1 MVQGYKQLS
10 FPVMFMLEKFLK
22 YIEKNQLFSTSDR
35 VLLAISG
42 GIDSVVMSYLFF
54 QAKFQF
60 GIVHCHFSLRPEAD
74 EEADFVKAL
83 AEKFAV
89 PFYFKKFETETF
101 AKNEKISIQMAA
113 RQLRYDFFEQ
123 IRSENQYDYIATA
136 HHLNDSLET
145 AILNFAKGTGI
156 AGLRGILPKNAFVVR
171 PMLFATRQEIE
182 NFAQENQI
190 AYRED
195 SSNASEKY
203 QRNFIRHQ
211 IVPRLAEQINPH
223 LVENFAE
230 TAQKL
235 LFAEKLQK
243 NYFENLTKKIW
254 HKKGVVY
261 YLDLSEGCE
270 AVVLHHFLEPLGF
283 SFRQCL
289 QMQENEQVGSD
300 FFSENYWAVR
310 DRRQFVITPT
320 SFRQD
325 ITEKYYINA
334 KQETL
339 QTDFFSLEIKI
350 SETLPV
356 RFASPH
362 EALYFD
368 AEKLHFPLVVRAWQE
383 GDKFQPLGMKGTRMV
398 SDFLIDEKVPKNLK
412 KRIFVLES
420 GKEITGILGM
430 RSSEKFK
437 IDASTQKVLMVAFRP
452 SSF

>member
-1 MVQGYKQLS
+1 
-10 FPVMFMLEKFLK
+10 MLEKFLK
-22 YIEKNQLFSTSDR
+22 YIEKNQLFSPNDR

-54 QAKFQF
+54 QAKFRF

-83 AEKFAV
+83 AEKLAV

-113 RQLRYDFFEQ
+113 RKLRYDFFEQ
-123 IRSENQYDYIATA
+123 IRNENQFSYIATA

-145 AILNFAKGTGI
+145 AIFNLAKGTGI
-156 AGLRGILPKNAFVVR
+156 AGLRGILPKNGFLIR
-171 PMLFATRQEIE
+171 PMLFATRKEIE
-182 NFAQENQI
+182 FFVKNNQI
-190 AYRED
+190 SYLED
-195 SSNASEKY
+195 SSNISEKY
-203 QRNFIRHQ
+203 KRNFIRHQ
-211 IVPRLAEQINPH
+211 IVPRLAGQINPH

-235 LFAEKLQK
+235 IFTEKIQEA
-243 NYFENLTKKIW
+243 YFQELEKKIW
-254 HKKGVVY
+254 QKKGLAY
-261 YLDLSEGCE
+261 YLDLSENRD
-270 AVVLHHFLEPLGF
+270 AVVLHHFLEPFGF

-300 FFSENYWAVR
+300 FFSEEYWVVR
-310 DRRQFVITPT
+310 DRKQLVITPI

-325 ITEKYYINA
+325 ITEKYYIA
-334 KQETL
+334 SQQETL

-356 RFASPH
+356 RFVSPH

-383 GDKFQPLGMKGTRMV
+383 GDKFQPLGMKGTRKI
-398 SDFLIDEKVPKNLK
+398 SDFLTDEKVPKNLK

-420 GKEITGILGM
+420 GKEIAGILGM

-437 IDASTQKVLMVAFRP
+437 VNTNTQKVLILVLRP
-452 SSF
+452 

>member
-1 MVQGYKQLS
+1 
-10 FPVMFMLEKFLK
+10 MLEKFLK
-22 YIEKNQLFSTSDR
+22 YIEKNQLFSPNDR

-54 QAKFQF
+54 QAKFRF

-83 AEKFAV
+83 AEKLAV

-113 RQLRYDFFEQ
+113 RKLRYDFFEQ
-123 IRSENQYDYIATA
+123 IRNENQFSYIATA

-145 AILNFAKGTGI
+145 AIFNLAKGTGI
-156 AGLRGILPKNAFVVR
+156 AGLRGILPKNGFLIR
-171 PMLFATRQEIE
+171 PMLFATRKEIE
-182 NFAQENQI
+182 FFVKNNQI
-190 AYRED
+190 SYLED
-195 SSNASEKY
+195 SSNISEKY
-203 QRNFIRHQ
+203 KRNFIRHQ

-235 LFAEKLQK
+235 IFTEKIQEA
-243 NYFENLTKKIW
+243 YFQELEKKIW
-254 HKKGVVY
+254 QKKGLAY
-261 YLDLSEGCE
+261 YLDLSENRD
-270 AVVLHHFLEPLGF
+270 AVVLHHFLEPFGF

-300 FFSENYWAVR
+300 FFSEEYWVVR
-310 DRRQFVITPT
+310 DRKQLVITPI

-325 ITEKYYINA
+325 ITEKYYIA
-334 KQETL
+334 SQQETL

-356 RFASPH
+356 RFVSPH

-383 GDKFQPLGMKGTRMV
+383 GDKFQPLGMKGTRKI
-398 SDFLIDEKVPKNLK
+398 SDFLTDEKVPKNLK

-420 GKEITGILGM
+420 GKEIAGILGM

-437 IDASTQKVLMVAFRP
+437 VNTNTQKVLILVLRP
-452 SSF
+452 